1 MLLFALAFLAA
12 EAPAPQTL
20 PAILARVSEE
30 AEVLQQNAPKALTQ
44 ETLQQRSLM
53 PPSRFRPRVGR
64 AALEPS
70 QPRLRTREIV
80 SEYTVGTLG
89 QSASR
94 DLVEFRQVISVDGRP
109 VQSPEAARHA
119 LAAGIQSPDD
129 RTRKRMIEEFAKN
142 GLVDVATDYGLI
154 LLAFSKRGLE
164 HMEIAPAGEGR
175 VGTDDALLFAW
186 KQTSAA
192 GGVLEFNG
200 GETVRRALQGV
211 LWVRKSDGLPLRV
224 ETWVEHMQ
232 SKRTVR
238 DEATVD
244 YTLSYH
250 GFLTPA
256 SVVHRHL
263 VGGQLLTEN
272 LYRYEPFK
280 LFSADTEIKF
290 TDLPEAAPPPPVKK

>member
-1 MLLFALAFLAA
+1 M
-12 EAPAPQTL
+12 
-20 PAILARVSEE
+20 
-30 AEVLQQNAPKALTQ
+30 
-44 ETLQQRSLM
+44 
-53 PPSRFRPRVGR
+53 
-64 AALEPS
+64 
-70 QPRLRTREIV
+70 
-80 SEYTVGTLG
+80 
-89 QSASR
+89 
-94 DLVEFRQVISVDGRP
+94 
-109 VQSPEAARHA
+109 
-119 LAAGIQSPDD
+119 
-129 RTRKRMIEEFAKN
+129 
-142 GLVDVATDYGLI
+142 
-154 LLAFSKRGLE
+154 
-164 HMEIAPAGEGR
+164 
-175 VGTDDALLFAW
+175 
-186 KQTSAA
+186 
-192 GGVLEFNG
+192 
-200 GETVRRALQGV
+200 RRALQGV